1 MINFD
6 KGVLMKDT
14 VLLIGDNNKYINFV
28 ESELANADFDVI
40 ISSSL
45 SAIEALM
52 KEEEIKLIIAEE
64 KSLDNILYLR
74 ESGYNQPMVA
84 IYKYYNEDFIL
95 DALDNGVDD
104 CISILCSR
112 KLFLAKIKNII
123 KRFYKNFDVIR
134 YKDITFT
141 SNNNNFYLK
150 GTSLELTKLE
160 KQLLLE
166 FLKNANK
173 ILSRDSLLENV
184 WSENFNIQ
192 LRTVNVAVKR
202 LRDKINLYMGDDY
215 IKSVRGQ
222 GYLFS

>member
-1 MINFD
+1 
-6 KGVLMKDT
+6 
-14 VLLIGDNNKYINFV
+14 
-28 ESELANADFDVI
+28 
-40 ISSSL
+40 
-45 SAIEALM
+45 
-52 KEEEIKLIIAEE
+52 
-64 KSLDNILYLR
+64 
-74 ESGYNQPMVA
+74 MVA
-84 IYKYYNEDFIL
+84 IYKYYDEDFIL
-95 DALDNGVDD
+95 EALDNGVDD

-141 SNNNNFYLK
+141 SNNNNFYLR

>member
-1 MINFD
+1 
-6 KGVLMKDT
+6 
-14 VLLIGDNNKYINFV
+14 
-28 ESELANADFDVI
+28 
-40 ISSSL
+40 
-45 SAIEALM
+45 
-52 KEEEIKLIIAEE
+52 
-64 KSLDNILYLR
+64 
-74 ESGYNQPMVA
+74 MVA
-84 IYKYYNEDFIL
+84 IYKYYDEDFIL
-95 DALDNGVDD
+95 EALDNGVDD

-112 KLFLAKIKNII
+112 KFFLAKIKNII

-141 SNNNNFYLK
+141 SNNNNFYLR